1 MRLNNTQFLAA
12 AMFAA
17 MTGVV
22 HAGSAGQKMDAVYT
36 VPHELDCLVKG
47 GHVQGATCD
56 ESGIY
61 LSHGGG
67 IVKIGWDG
75 RKICETTAPWHL
87 GDCFVHEGRLYAAHG
102 YSKPRDGMRGWIA
115 VWDATSLEMLDE
127 KPVEANGI
135 DGMVVLDGRIYYSV
149 QTGLNPHGGALIGVA
164 DMSLKKI
171 GEKRV
176 DLGYWIHYGV
186 QTMAT
191 DGKSLF
197 FGNYGA
203 PADKGNPKRLNCT
216 RLAADLT
223 VESSTRFACSEGF
236 GVVPKAVSKRET
248 TVFFAV
254 HALGGNMQGWR
265 KDPVGNPPRIRID
278 FYEYDNGQFR
288 SISKSNPEMER
299 SPRETV
305 AIVVAH
311 PDDLAGPS
319 GTMLLLAEKYDVKVI
334 DFTRGENGL
343 GEEGYRDGS
352 TARLRVQEEKN
363 ACRFLNTEPVFTSA
377 VNYKGLGAWAD
388 ESTTREMARL
398 FEEWKPRAVFLHWPL
413 DHNVDHVTSTAAA
426 LHALYLLKQTPH
438 PQGRS
443 PEIYFHEQ
451 ESQSRSFHPTHYVDV
466 GSVREK
472 KEALISCYACQDA
485 SDILRRKTENDV
497 CRGRRVGV
505 QYAEAFAVYE
515 GSVRGRGVLD
525 DLLSCR

>member
-75 RKICETTAPWHL
+75 KKIVEASAPWHL
-87 GDCFVHEGRLYAAHG
+87 GDCFVHGGRVYSAHG

-115 VWDATSLEMLDE
+115 VWDATSLELLEE
-127 KPVEANGI
+127 KPVETNCI
-135 DGMVVLDGRIYYSV
+135 DGMVVLGGRIYYGVGAGHS
-149 QTGLNPHGGALIGVA
+149 PHGGALIGVA
-164 DMSLKKI
+164 DMSLNKI
-171 GEKRV
+171 DEKRV
-176 DLGYWIHYGV
+176 DFGYWIHYGV

-203 PADKGNPKRLNCT
+203 PPDNGNPKRLNCT
-216 RLAADLT
+216 RLAPDLT

-236 GVVPKAVSKRET
+236 GVVPKAVSKREA

-305 AIVVAH
+305 AIVVAQMSV
-311 PDDLAGPS
+311 PS
-319 GTMLLLAEKYDVKVI
+319 L
-334 DFTRGENGL
+334 
-343 GEEGYRDGS
+343 
-352 TARLRVQEEKN
+352 
-363 ACRFLNTEPVFTSA
+363 
-377 VNYKGLGAWAD
+377 
-388 ESTTREMARL
+388 
-398 FEEWKPRAVFLHWPL
+398 
-413 DHNVDHVTSTAAA
+413 
-426 LHALYLLKQTPH
+426 
-438 PQGRS
+438 
-443 PEIYFHEQ
+443 
-451 ESQSRSFHPTHYVDV
+451 
-466 GSVREK
+466 
-472 KEALISCYACQDA
+472 
-485 SDILRRKTENDV
+485 
-497 CRGRRVGV
+497 
-505 QYAEAFAVYE
+505 
-515 GSVRGRGVLD
+515 
-525 DLLSCR
+525 